1 MQSKSFKYHIKDINP
16 QGIVT
21 IAISKFDNR
30 DAADDIVRK
39 GAFIKTFQEGGNRIK
54 HVLDHEL
61 KYQSVVGLP
70 VKMYETDT
78 HAVVESKLNLEK
90 QLAKDLFSDYKFFA
104 ENGKTLEH
112 SYMYEV
118 VKANPNKDIQGQ
130 DIAEIKMYEYSTVAL
145 GCNEHTPLIDL
156 KSLKDQSE
164 ILESIEQLTNHL
176 QKGDI
181 TNEYGL
187 KIESLISTLK
197 SYIEPHDALTKEDI
211 KNIFKTLK

>member
-1 MQSKSFKYHIKDINP
+1 MKSKSFKYHVKEINP

-30 DAADDIVRK
+30 DAADDILRK
-39 GAFIKTFQEGGNRIK
+39 GAFLKTFQEGGNRIK

-70 VKMYETDT
+70 VKMYETDS

-104 ENGKTLEH
+104 DNGKTLEH

-118 VKANPNKDIQGQ
+118 IKTNENEEIKGQ
-130 DIAEIKMYEYSTVAL
+130 DIAEVKMYEYSTVAL

-156 KSLKDQSE
+156 KSLKSQSE
-164 ILESIEQLTNHL
+164 VLESIELLTTHL

-187 KIESLISTLK
+187 KIESLINTLK
-197 SYIEPHDALTKEDI
+197 TFIEPQDALTKTDI
-211 KNIFKTLK
+211 SNLFKTL

>member
-1 MQSKSFKYHIKDINP
+1 MKSKSFKYHVKDIDTK
-16 QGIVT
+16 GIVT

-30 DAADDIVRK
+30 DAADDILRK
-39 GAFIKTFQEGGNRIK
+39 GAFLKTFQEGGNRIK

-104 ENGKTLEH
+104 DNGKTLEH
-112 SYMYEV
+112 SYMYDV
-118 VKANPNKDIQGQ
+118 VKTNENKDIQGL
-130 DIAEIKMYEYSTVAL
+130 DITEVKLFEYSTVAL
-145 GCNEHTPLIDL
+145 GCNEETPLIDL
-156 KSLKDQSE
+156 KSLKNQGE
-164 ILESIEQLTNHL
+164 VLESIENLTKHL

-181 TNEYGL
+181 TNEYGI
-187 KIESLISTLK
+187 KIESLIITLK
-197 SYIEPHDALTKEDI
+197 TFIEPHDALTTNDI
-211 KNIFKTLK
+211 KNIFKTL

>member
-1 MQSKSFKYHIKDINP
+1 MKSKSFKYHVKDIDTK
-16 QGIVT
+16 GIVT

-39 GAFIKTFQEGGNRIK
+39 GAFLKTFKEGGNRIK

-70 VKMYETDT
+70 IKMYETDS

-104 ENGKTLEH
+104 DNGKTLEH

-118 VKANPNKDIQGQ
+118 IKDMKNEDIRGQ
-130 DIAEIKMYEYSTVAL
+130 DIAEVKMYEYSTVAL
-145 GCNEHTPLIDL
+145 GCNEDTPLIDL
-156 KSLKDQSE
+156 KSLKNQGE
-164 ILESIEQLTNHL
+164 VLASIESLTKHL

-187 KIESLISTLK
+187 KIESLINTLK
-197 SYIEPHDALTKEDI
+197 SYIEPRDALTTNDI
-211 KNIFKTLK
+211 KNIFKTL